1 MISLPLNPENPGE
14 VLACLGLFEIAHLYE
29 ACYGGFK
36 EEGGRVVFELQSSLS
51 LRDLLQCIKDAEI
64 KDVPREEFS
73 GGARLEFGEKEWS
86 RWSPIR
92 IRMEFPPPRNK
103 IVKIVLKWWL
113 NPLFQKEEKSFLKG
127 WSGNQKPLDV
137 LGKLQEKIQ
146 EKIKEIGVD
155 RLLQDFWYRIPFPSR
170 GFDARGAWDPAMTGY
185 SFEAIKKK
193 SEKDEEKNP
202 YISPLCEFLA
212 FVALRS
218 FHPREVQRG
227 NEKWIEYYLWKTAL
241 PHNMARLALIGVL
254 NREYLLSGWRAKI
267 VKRGS
272 LERGGSYGSLG
283 QAEPIFL

>member
-64 KDVPREEFS
+64 EEVPREEFS
-73 GGARLEFGEKEWS
+73 GGARLEFGEEEWS

-92 IRMEFPPPRNK
+92 IRMKFPPPRE
-103 IVKIVLKWWL
+103 IVLKWWL
-113 NPLFQKEEKSFLKG
+113 NPLFQKKEKRKEEKSFLKG
-127 WSGNQKPLDV
+127 WSGNQKPLNV
-137 LGKLQEKIQ
+137 LGELQEKI
-146 EKIKEIGVD
+146 EEVGVD

-185 SFEAIKKK
+185 SFKVIKDSGLDKRKKK
-193 SEKDEEKNP
+193 EKNP

-272 LERGGSYGSLG
+272 LEKGGAYGSLG